1 MRDKQRSKVYAW
13 ENAASWSG
21 KNKNELDDAQVL
33 HIVKQLD
40 TKLKLR
46 HKTIVRFTN
55 RRNQKATAESFGKVI
70 TIPRSWARC
79 WSVVLHEYA
88 HLLEPKCQHGA
99 RFVSTFCVLLKN
111 FHPDKPTY
119 KELSAELRER
129 NIEFKSLQGNKYEN
143 QCNRLSINLT
153 NVKKPKDYDFLENT
167 SVRVPMGRSST
178 YYTKGKTTRVEWIL
192 REIQDVVQDVKGHTE
207 LGRFSPVKAK
217 YLIENVQD
225 LTVGDIKYLIKTG
238 RLIAKDSV

>member
-1 MRDKQRSKVYAW
+1 MRDKQKSKVYAW

-21 KNKNELDDAQVL
+21 KGKNELDDTQVL

-40 TKLKLR
+40 TKLKR
-46 HKTIVRFTN
+46 VPTTVRFTN
-55 RRNQKATAESFGKVI
+55 RSHQNATAQTWGNII
-70 TIPRSWARC
+70 TLPRSWARC

-88 HLLEPKCQHGA
+88 HLLTAECKHGPV
-99 RFVSTFCVLLKN
+99 FVSTFCVLLKN

-129 NIEFKSLQGNKYEN
+129 NIDFKSLQNNKYEKK
-143 QCNRLSINLT
+143 CNRIKITLT

-238 RLIAKDSV
+238 RLIAKDSC

>member
-21 KNKNELDDAQVL
+21 KGKNELDDTQVL

-40 TKLKLR
+40 SKLKLR
-46 HKTIVRFTN
+46 HKTTVRFTN
-55 RRNQKATAESFGKVI
+55 RRNQKATAESSGKVI

-88 HLLEPKCQHGA
+88 HLLEPGCQHGA

-129 NIEFKSLQGNKYEN
+129 NIDFKSLQDNKYEK
-143 QCNRLSINLT
+143 QCKRLSINLT
-153 NVKKPKDYDFLENT
+153 NVKKPKDYDFLQS
-167 SVRVPMGRSST
+167 SVRVPIGKSSK
-178 YYTKGKTTRVEWIL
+178 YYTHQKNTRVEWLIHI
-192 REIQDVVQDVKGHTE
+192 IQNEVEEVKGYTQ
-207 LGRFSPVKAK
+207 LGRFSPVKVEF
-217 YLIENVQD
+217 LMSNIEE
-225 LTVGDIKYLIKTG
+225 LKLGDVKYLIKTG
-238 RLIAKDSV
+238 RLIGNDSV

>member
-1 MRDKQRSKVYAW
+1 MRDKQKSKVYAW

-21 KNKNELDDAQVL
+21 KGKNELDDTQVL

-40 TKLKLR
+40 TKLKR
-46 HKTIVRFTN
+46 KPTTVRFSN
-55 RRNQKATAESFGKVI
+55 RRHQNATAQAWGNII
-70 TIPRSWARC
+70 TLPRSWARC

-88 HLLEPKCQHGA
+88 HLLADECKHGPV
-99 RFVSTFCVLLKN
+99 FVTTFCALLKN

-119 KELSAELRER
+119 KELSASLRER
-129 NIEFKSLQGNKYEN
+129 NIEFKSLQDSKYEKKCKRMKITLN
-143 QCNRLSINLT
+143 

-167 SVRVPMGRSST
+167 SVRVPIGKSST

-207 LGRFSPVKAK
+207 LGRFSSVKAK
-217 YLIENVQD
+217 YLVENVHD

-238 RLIAKDSV
+238 RLIAKDSC

>member
-21 KNKNELDDAQVL
+21 KSKNELDDTQVL
-33 HIVKQLD
+33 HIIKQLD
-40 TKLKLR
+40 TKLKR
-46 HKTIVRFTN
+46 KPTTVKFSN
-55 RRNQKATAESFGKVI
+55 RRHQNATAQTWGNII
-70 TIPRSWARC
+70 TLPRSWARC

-88 HLLEPKCQHGA
+88 HLLADEHKHGPV
-99 RFVSTFCVLLKN
+99 FVTTFCALLKN

-119 KELSAELRER
+119 KELSASLRER
-129 NIEFKSLQGNKYEN
+129 NIDFKSLQDSKYEKK
-143 QCNRLSINLT
+143 CKRIKITLT

-167 SVRVPMGRSST
+167 SVRVPIGRSST

-207 LGRFSPVKAK
+207 LGRFSSVKAK

-238 RLIAKDSV
+238 RLIAKDSC

>member
-21 KNKNELDDAQVL
+21 KGKNELDDTQVL

-40 TKLKLR
+40 TKLKR
-46 HKTIVRFTN
+46 VPTTVRFTN
-55 RRNQKATAESFGKVI
+55 RSHQNATAQTWGNII
-70 TIPRSWARC
+70 TLPRSWARC

-88 HLLEPKCQHGA
+88 HLLTAECKHGPV
-99 RFVSTFCVLLKN
+99 FVSTFCVLLKN

-129 NIEFKSLQGNKYEN
+129 NIDFKSLQNNKYEKK
-143 QCNRLSINLT
+143 CNRIKITLT

-167 SVRVPMGRSST
+167 YVRVPVGRSSK
-178 YYTKGKTTRVEWIL
+178 YYVAGSKATRVEELMYQIQETVY
-192 REIQDVVQDVKGHTE
+192 REKMHTE
-207 LGRFSPVKAK
+207 LGEFSAVKARFLFESVK
-217 YLIENVQD
+217 E
-225 LTVGDIKYLIKTG
+225 LTVGDIKYLVKTG
-238 RLIAKDSV
+238 RLIAKDSC